1 MEQNRIQ
8 LLIGKLLERINDQA
22 EKSVL
27 DLDLMLDYTRVI
39 YADLLDWKT
48 NLQNQEAKDKFGTQI
63 LAGNKSHFEAKE
75 GSGIVIEVPIHSTT
89 APPSTA
95 NSQIAIEAETPEN
108 TTTIASQNTDEKAIT
123 YEPIA
128 SNEAATELQAKDFR
142 NWIGINDRYLFMNE
156 LFDNNKFD
164 YESLFDFINQ
174 CQDKKQAEEWLEKE
188 YLQNKKWNRE
198 DKTVELF
205 YGLLHQFFSDFK

>member
-8 LLIGKLLERINDQA
+8 ILIGKMLERINDSA

-27 DLDLMLDYTRVI
+27 DLDLLLDYTRVI
-39 YADLLDWKT
+39 YADLLDWK
-48 NLQNQEAKDKFGTQI
+48 NKLQNQEALEKLGVKAI
-63 LAGNKSHFEAKE
+63 AGNKSQFEAKE
-75 GSGIVIEVPIHSTT
+75 GSGIVMEVPI
-89 APPSTA
+89 
-95 NSQIAIEAETPEN
+95 N
-108 TTTIASQNTDEKAIT
+108 TTSAPISNAIT
-123 YEPIA
+123 DTELETQISETNA
-128 SNEAATELQAKDFR
+128 ASFTTMEVADSKEVSNESNVVATVPQARDFR

-174 CQDKKQAEEWLEKE
+174 CQDLKQAEEWLDKE

>member
-8 LLIGKLLERINDQA
+8 MLIGKLLERINDNT

-27 DLDLMLDYTRVI
+27 DMDLMLDYTRVI

-48 NLQNQEAKDKFGTQI
+48 KIQNQEAMDKLGVQV
-63 LAGNKSHFEAKE
+63 LAGNKSQFEAKE
-75 GSGIVIEVPIHSTT
+75 GSGIVMEVPIHTAT
-89 APPSTA
+89 APVLNASAPT
-95 NSQIAIEAETPEN
+95 EKETEIPEN
-108 TTTIASQNTDEKAIT
+108 TTTIASHTTTE
-123 YEPIA
+123 IA
-128 SNEAATELQAKDFR
+128 DVDASDTSNEVATEPQARDFR

-174 CQDKKQAEEWLEKE
+174 CQDKKHAEEWLEKE